1 MPGRSL
7 PPRSLLRQFLV
18 LAGQEKR
25 KRGQRAQERLAASAN
40 PVPMSTSHLLQGER
54 RFLAIGRSI
63 WQGKSVVV
71 LPQGEVIVA
80 DPPARQRSVRTLFA
94 RHASRRLL
102 YLDSPH

>member
-1 MPGRSL
+1 MPGRSP

-63 WQGKSVVV
+63 WQGKRVVV
-71 LPQGEVIVA
+71 LPQGEGIGA
-80 DPPARQRSVRTLFA
+80 DSPARQRSVRPPFS
-94 RHASRRLL
+94 RHPSRPLL
-102 YLDSPH
+102 YFDSPP